1 MGGVCPSTPEQ
12 KPTPKLPIGD
22 LRMCVAFVVNLIVS
36 LESFFFRRPG
46 VLYDMCDFNNPNA
59 IACFGS
65 AVLSTTGGCTKR
77 SLFFLL
83 LSRPILVPLLIH
95 TASFSV
101 LLALCW
107 RRSRHPRQSQFLYL
121 LLRLDL
127 SPLSSTP
134 FINPGY

>member
-46 VLYDMCDFNNPNA
+46 VLYDMCGFNNPNA

-77 SLFFLL
+77 SLFFFFFTFISPHFGTAFNSYRIFFCFVGVVLAPL
-83 LSRPILVPLLIH
+83 APPEAKPISLSF
-95 TASFSV
+95 ASFG
-101 LLALCW
+101 
-107 RRSRHPRQSQFLYL
+107 FI
-121 LLRLDL
+121 
-127 SPLSSTP
+127 SPV
-134 FINPGY
+134 FDAVY